1 MGQRVCAWT
10 DGGSYSEEVL
20 ANATL
25 TYPLEEGV
33 PVEAAASLTV
43 LVTAHNV
50 LERGQVE
57 AGDVV
62 LVHAATGGIGAAA
75 VQMAVARGAWAVI
88 ASVGGEVKARAA
100 TALGATH
107 VIDHTREDVPTQVR
121 EMTAGRGVDMI
132 VDTLGGFVTEQSM
145 TILAPFGRLVICGHT
160 AGPAATLLSTEL
172 HRQNRSVLGYS
183 TGHQRRTRPHGLKPA
198 VDQVLRAATEGHLR
212 VVVAARLPLHQAPD
226 GHTLVEGR
234 TAVGRVLLDTH
245 PSLAR

>member
-1 MGQRVCAWT
+1 
-10 DGGSYSEEVL
+10 
-20 ANATL
+20 
-25 TYPLEEGV
+25 
-33 PVEAAASLTV
+33 
-43 LVTAHNV
+43 
-50 LERGQVE
+50 
-57 AGDVV
+57 
-62 LVHAATGGIGAAA
+62 
-75 VQMAVARGAWAVI
+75 
-88 ASVGGEVKARAA
+88 VGGEVKARAA

-245 PSLAR
+245 S